1 MRATRAGVIEWVV
14 LLGLVTL
21 WGSAFAGLKIAVET
35 IPPLWVVVI
44 RLGVATAVT
53 FALLPLLKTAPPA
66 LRRHEGRG
74 VWFAYLGV
82 GLMGTA
88 LPFFLFAWSS
98 ARIDSAIVGICNG
111 ASPFVTAALAHFLV
125 AGERINAR
133 RFLGLICGFA
143 GLAVLVAPTLL
154 AGATASAMGA
164 AAAIAGAVCFACA
177 NIATRQAPRIS
188 APAAAAIGCLGGF
201 VGAGALA
208 LLTTPWAT
216 GVSSD
221 SLAAC
226 IALGVGPTA
235 IASVGYFWLIQR
247 RGPVFVS
254 YTTYLVPIW
263 ATAVG
268 AGLMGEALDPTVW
281 AALGLVLAGL
291 WFASGA
297 GPLRRSAPPP
307 P

>member
-1 MRATRAGVIEWVV
+1 MIEWSV

-35 IPPLWVVVI
+35 IPPLWVVAI

-66 LRRHEGRG
+66 LRRREGRG
-74 VWFAYLGV
+74 VWLAYLGV

-133 RFLGLICGFA
+133 KLA
-143 GLAVLVAPTLL
+143 GLVVGAAGLVVLVAPKLL
-154 AGATASAMGA
+154 GGASASALGVL
-164 AAAIAGAVCFACA
+164 AAIAGACCYAA
-177 NIATRQAPRIS
+177 SNILSREAPRVS
-188 APAAAAIGCLGGF
+188 APVAAAIGCLGGLIGSG
-201 VGAGALA
+201 VAAGLS
-208 LLTTPWAT
+208 TPFPAEASAT
-216 GVSSD
+216 

-226 IALGVGPTA
+226 VALGVGPTA

-297 GPLRRSAPPP
+297 GPHRQLR
-307 P
+307 